1 MLIITDA
8 AALARALDSPLDPV
22 IRTLLVRRWEQLRAD
37 TGGDYELGE
46 LVQFVVVEADDEIAA
61 IEADI
66 GFPLFTEPA
75 FEWVQDHDG
84 WLEGIV
90 ILSDDGFG
98 IALFVPDRDGI
109 DPKMLSVMR
118 DQAMRAN

>member
-8 AALARALDSPLDPV
+8 AALARALDSPLDAE
-22 IRTLLVRRWEQLRAD
+22 IRALLALRWGQLRAD
-37 TGGDYELGE
+37 TGGDYELCE
-46 LVQFVVVEADDEIAA
+46 LVQFVVAQPHDEVAA
-61 IEADI
+61 IETDI

-75 FEWVQDHDG
+75 FEWVQDHGG
-84 WLEGIV
+84 WFESIV

-109 DPKMLSVMR
+109 DPRMLSVMR
-118 DQAMRAN
+118 DQAVQSS

>member
-1 MLIITDA
+1 MLIIRNA
-8 AALARALDSPLDPV
+8 ADLVRALDSPIDPQLKRLLA
-22 IRTLLVRRWEQLRAD
+22 IRRDQLFTD

-46 LVQFVVVEADDEIAA
+46 LVQFVVAQPHDKVAV
-61 IEADI
+61 IEKDI

-75 FEWVQDHDG
+75 FEWVQDHGG

-98 IALFVPDRDGI
+98 IALFVPDHDGI
-109 DPKMLSVMR
+109 DPRMLSVMR
-118 DQAMRAN
+118 DQAMHSN

>member
-1 MLIITDA
+1 MLIIRNA
-8 AALARALDSPLDPV
+8 ADLARALDSPIEPQLKHM
-22 IRTLLVRRWEQLRAD
+22 LALRRDQLFTD
-37 TGGDYELGE
+37 TGGDHELGD
-46 LVQFVVVEADDEIAA
+46 LVHFIVIESLDTIAD
-61 IEADI
+61 IETGI

-75 FEWVQDHDG
+75 FEWVQDHFG

-109 DPKMLSVMR
+109 DPEMLSVLR
-118 DQAMRAN
+118 NQAMHSN

>member
-1 MLIITDA
+1 MLIIRNA
-8 AALARALDSPLDPV
+8 ADLARALDSPTDPQLKQ
-22 IRTLLVRRWEQLRAD
+22 LLAVRRDQLFTD

-46 LVQFVVVEADDEIAA
+46 LVQFVVAEPDDKIAT

-75 FEWVQDHDG
+75 FEWVQDHGG
-84 WLEGIV
+84 WFEGIV

-98 IALFVPDRDGI
+98 IALFVPDGDGI
-109 DPKMLSVMR
+109 DPRMLTVMR
-118 DQAMRAN
+118 DQAMHSN